1 MMLLGNMSLLFAE
14 ATGKEVDALEWSPD
28 LAIFTLILFI
38 IFAAVLGMFAW
49 KPITA
54 ALDEREKSIT
64 DKIEQAEANA
74 AKMESLKNDY
84 EAKLATAA
92 EEATQ
97 MVLEA
102 KRDAEAAK
110 ERILAEAGEEAVRQ
124 RERAIADI
132 QSAKDAAVRELAQK
146 SVDSAVVLAGNLVRK
161 EINSDVHKQLIQES
175 LDKFSNV
182 N

>member
-74 AKMESLKNDY
+74 AKMESLKRAFGSQHGGREDRKR
-84 EAKLATAA
+84 ASVSCGL
-92 EEATQ
+92 Q
-97 MVLEA
+97 SVVGVVRFVLT
-102 KRDAEAAK
+102 R
-110 ERILAEAGEEAVRQ
+110 RRP
-124 RERAIADI
+124 
-132 QSAKDAAVRELAQK
+132 
-146 SVDSAVVLAGNLVRK
+146 
-161 EINSDVHKQLIQES
+161 
-175 LDKFSNV
+175 
-182 N
+182 

>member
-1 MMLLGNMSLLFAE
+1 MMLLGNMSLLIAE
-14 ATGKEVDALEWSPD
+14 ATGKKVDALEWSPD

-38 IFAAVLGMFAW
+38 IFAAILGMFAW

-64 DKIEQAEANA
+64 DKIDQAEANA

-92 EEATQ
+92 EEATR
-97 MVLEA
+97 MVSEA
-102 KRDAEAAK
+102 KQDAEAAK
-110 ERILAEAGEEAVRQ
+110 ERILAEASEEADRQ

-132 QSAKDAAVRELAQK
+132 TSAKDAAVRELAQK

-161 EINSDVHKQLIQES
+161 EINADVHKQLIQES